1 MLLLVESLKRVAPA
15 WLKISFD
22 LKRDAEADA
31 EFGWMLEMWGYSIA
45 CAKDGLRHRLPDN
58 TAPGAL
64 QLEPSSQFGTVI
76 TARDRAH
83 PSAPALPTAYLYHY
97 TFAHEYS
104 EEGVPQFDSK
114 HGEWSFDKRNFQRY
128 LPRSL
133 LPPPRC
139 ALESAHVRCAA
150 LQPHAP
156 GRRPRLQHRAPPGC
170 NTACPRLQ
178 HRVTPGC
185 NTACPRLQHCVPPG
199 ALHSAA
205 RRQHQP
211 RTVTAGRA
219 LALRPQAPRHH
230 RPCRRLGTRA
240 ARQSGARREP
250 PCNPARPSLQP
261 YGGTPATLGA
271 RLPDGS
277 DGSARCGAAAADH
290 P

>member
-139 ALESAHVRCAA
+139 ALEAAHVRCAA

-185 NTACPRLQHCVPPG
+185 NTACPQVLYTALHDASTSLAQSQLGGPWPSDPKHRDTIGRADDSALARHAKVVRAASRPATPPAPACNPNEARLQP
-199 ALHSAA
+199 
-205 RRQHQP
+205 
-211 RTVTAGRA
+211 
-219 LALRPQAPRHH
+219 
-230 RPCRRLGTRA
+230 
-240 ARQSGARREP
+240 
-250 PCNPARPSLQP
+250 
-261 YGGTPATLGA
+261 
-271 RLPDGS
+271 
-277 DGSARCGAAAADH
+277 
-290 P
+290 